1 MAFGYGTGELQS
13 ELRKIDPSIKS
24 VSTGSDGNTKITYK
38 DGTTGT
44 LSREGAKELQGK
56 YKVPTGRM
64 GNDGEGEEYL
74 YDYRTVT
81 PEDITKSFVG
91 YVPPTEAFNAFN
103 AASYDPGDV
112 FGIGDFTKAVNAGA
126 TRQNILDI
134 AKRAPVVGDRMQ
146 QLFPEL
152 RGIDSRRV
160 GLPAGLSPE
169 QLSGY
174 DVSTGI
180 GLAELENLLN
190 LGATPEQVAELTNR
204 ATVVDPGLRTLFP
217 KPVVPFA
224 PSVPEFNYAPPA
236 SLAAIAPPTPVS
248 LVQAAEA
255 PALAPSVQTVAGMK
269 GGGLASEARGLA
281 ALGRGEDSMLVH
293 MSPQEVAGL
302 QALALQTGTSLT
314 INPNTGLPEA
324 LNLKKFLKAVVPIA
338 LGAFLGPGAFGIQGL
353 GMSAGYAGLTVGG
366 LTALATGSL
375 EKGLSAGLSAYGG
388 AGLAEGAAAASTAAE
403 QEVARQATLGT
414 GTGTVGS
421 GAGGVS
427 AGTVGADFV
436 GPGITGAGP
445 TASGFSFG
453 PEGEFLITGA
463 EGAPLAQNATLA
475 QQMAATPTPDYI
487 TQAMAPKTAA
497 LTPME
502 AFTDKFGMGTAGSLY
517 AGSVALPETI
527 EETEKF
533 QRQQAALRAEE
544 DEKKR
549 LYQELFASTLGQVPV
564 RTARQGG
571 LMSLAKGGMTY
582 MEAGGTTGLTGV
594 PRDVKGTGDGMSD
607 SVPATIEG
615 VQEARLADGE
625 FVIPADVVA
634 DIGNGSSGAGSKKL
648 YDMMDRIR
656 KARHGTTEQP
666 PEINAE
672 ALMPA

>member
-224 PSVPEFNYAPPA
+224 PSVPEFNYRGPGLGDQTFGLAKLQSLLDQGASRQQIVNAAMQAPVIGAGVQELYPELR
-236 SLAAIAPPTPVS
+236 SGPVS

-324 LNLKKFLKAVVPIA
+324 LNLKKFLKAVAPIA

-375 EKGLSAGLSAYGG
+375 EKGLSAGLGAYGG

-436 GPGITGAGP
+436 GPGITGAGRRLV
-445 TASGFSFG
+445 GLVLVQKESF
-453 PEGEFLITGA
+453 
-463 EGAPLAQNATLA
+463 
-475 QQMAATPTPDYI
+475 
-487 TQAMAPKTAA
+487 
-497 LTPME
+497 
-502 AFTDKFGMGTAGSLY
+502 
-517 AGSVALPETI
+517 
-527 EETEKF
+527 
-533 QRQQAALRAEE
+533 
-544 DEKKR
+544 
-549 LYQELFASTLGQVPV
+549 
-564 RTARQGG
+564 
-571 LMSLAKGGMTY
+571 
-582 MEAGGTTGLTGV
+582 
-594 PRDVKGTGDGMSD
+594 
-607 SVPATIEG
+607 
-615 VQEARLADGE
+615 
-625 FVIPADVVA
+625 
-634 DIGNGSSGAGSKKL
+634 
-648 YDMMDRIR
+648 
-656 KARHGTTEQP
+656 
-666 PEINAE
+666 
-672 ALMPA
+672 

>member
-1 MAFGYGTGELQS
+1 M
-13 ELRKIDPSIKS
+13 P
-24 VSTGSDGNTKITYK
+24 
-38 DGTTGT
+38 
-44 LSREGAKELQGK
+44 
-56 YKVPTGRM
+56 
-64 GNDGEGEEYL
+64 
-74 YDYRTVT
+74 
-81 PEDITKSFVG
+81 
-91 YVPPTEAFNAFN
+91 
-103 AASYDPGDV
+103 AS
-112 FGIGDFTKAVNAGA
+112 
-126 TRQNILDI
+126 
-134 AKRAPVVGDRMQ
+134 APV
-146 QLFPEL
+146 
-152 RGIDSRRV
+152 
-160 GLPAGLSPE
+160 
-169 QLSGY
+169 
-174 DVSTGI
+174 
-180 GLAELENLLN
+180 
-190 LGATPEQVAELTNR
+190 
-204 ATVVDPGLRTLFP
+204 
-217 KPVVPFA
+217 
-224 PSVPEFNYAPPA
+224 
-236 SLAAIAPPTPVS
+236 
-248 LVQAAEA
+248 
-255 PALAPSVQTVAGMK
+255 LAPSVQTIGPGGPVAGMK
-269 GGGLASEARGLA
+269 RGGLASEARGLA
-281 ALGRGEDSMLVH
+281 ALGRGGDSMLVH

-375 EKGLSAGLSAYGG
+375 EKGLSAGLGAYGG

-403 QEVARQATLGT
+403 QEVARQATVGT

-533 QRQQAALRAEE
+533 QRQQAAIQAAQDEEERKYRA
-544 DEKKR
+544 
-549 LYQELFASTLGQVPV
+549 LFESTLGAVPT
-564 RTARQGG
+564 RMARSGG
-571 LMSLAKGGMTY
+571 LMSLAGGGMTY
-582 MEAGGTTGLTGV
+582 MEAGGTTGPTGA
-594 PRDVKGTGDGMSD
+594 PRDVTGTGDGMSD

-634 DIGNGSSGAGSKKL
+634 DIGNGSSDAGSKKL

>member
-1 MAFGYGTGELQS
+1 MAFSFGTPTSDLQRH
-13 ELRKIDPSIKS
+13 LKKIDPNVES
-24 VSTGSDGNTKITYK
+24 VQSSGKDYKVTYNDGVTR
-38 DGTTGT
+38 T
-44 LSREGAKELQGK
+44 LSSAKVKDLESK
-56 YKVPTGRM
+56 FAIPTGRY
-64 GNDGEGEEYL
+64 GGGDDNAPEYF
-74 YDYRTVT
+74 YDYRSVT
-81 PEDITKSFVG
+81 PQDIARADVN
-91 YVPPTEAFNAFN
+91 YVAPQAGFNPAT
-103 AASYDPGDV
+103 YDPGDV

-236 SLAAIAPPTPVS
+236 GLAAIAPPTPVS

-403 QEVARQATLGT
+403 QEVARQATVGT

-502 AFTDKFGMGTAGSLY
+502 AFTDKVGMGTAGSLY

-648 YDMMDRIR
+648 YSMMDRIR